1 MIKVLEHGVRKVTCP
16 NCKAKLQYE
25 QEDIITEKTPGGK
38 RYIICPDCNSEI
50 VLNKTKYERDVES
63 YLDLDV

>member
-25 QEDIITEKTPGGK
+25 QKDIQEVEIEVQDDVLNDEEIKK
-38 RYIICPDCNSEI
+38 FIICPDCN
-50 VLNKTKYERDVES
+50 KTIFLTSLKR
-63 YLDLDV
+63 

>member
-25 QEDIITEKTPGGK
+25 QEDIQTDERDYELWESQEIK
-38 RYIICPDCNSEI
+38 YIICPDCENEI
-50 VLNKTKYERDVES
+50 ILTPIKR
-63 YLDLDV
+63 